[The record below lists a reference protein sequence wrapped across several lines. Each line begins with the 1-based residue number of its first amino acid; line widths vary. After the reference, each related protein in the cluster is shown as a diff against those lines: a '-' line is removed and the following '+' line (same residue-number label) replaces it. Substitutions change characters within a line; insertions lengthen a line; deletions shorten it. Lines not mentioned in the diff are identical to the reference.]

1 MRVMGFQRDLIQ
13 LIETLTATSSPK
25 NSWSGVTW
33 SAKRCKTGLHSCYT
47 HIKYLHWK
55 HDEKES
61 YDKFD
66 SFNAGNHPQKLDMQM
81 THFSS
86 QTGPKRLELAI
97 IAVKRHSE
105 NQNFFHKGF
114 SLVTA
119 DEAIQSLVLISLFEQ
134 METEGNKCGDCLEDR
149 NLKMWVIKKKLSND
163 WQWSKCQRCHYI
175 IKLIQVSAR

>member
-1 MRVMGFQRDLIQ
+1 
-13 LIETLTATSSPK
+13 
-25 NSWSGVTW
+25 
-33 SAKRCKTGLHSCYT
+33 
-47 HIKYLHWK
+47 
-55 HDEKES
+55 
-61 YDKFD
+61 
-66 SFNAGNHPQKLDMQM
+66 M

-134 METEGNKCGDCLEDR
+134 METEGNKGGDCLEDR
-149 NLKMWVIKKKLSND
+149 NLKMWVIKKNFQMIDNEASVRDVITSLS
-163 WQWSKCQRCHYI
+163 
-175 IKLIQVSAR
+175 